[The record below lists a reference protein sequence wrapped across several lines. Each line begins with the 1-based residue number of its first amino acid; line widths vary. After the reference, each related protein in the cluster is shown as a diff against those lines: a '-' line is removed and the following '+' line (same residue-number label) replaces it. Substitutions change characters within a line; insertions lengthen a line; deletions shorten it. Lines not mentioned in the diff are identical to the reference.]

1 MHDATLADLIVELNA
16 GHLIPGDSP
25 LHQAMHRQSQEAI
38 RITTELNGTYH
49 DEAGVRALLSE
60 LVGYGVDATVGLF
73 PPFTSDFGRSI
84 RFGRNVLINSGCRF
98 QDQGGLTIGDGALI
112 GHNTVIATLNHAMD
126 PARRADLEPAP
137 VVIGKDVWIGSN
149 STVTPGVTI
158 GDGAMIG
165 AGSVVTRTSRR
176 EWRQSDRRRRW
187 SGRSSRGRCAY
198 FPLYTGNAAD
208 SP

>member
-1 MHDATLADLIVELNA
+1 
-16 GHLIPGDSP
+16 
-25 LHQAMHRQSQEAI
+25 MHRQSQEAI

-73 PPFTSDFGRSI
+73 PPFTSDFGRNI
-84 RFGRNVLINSGCRF
+84 RFGRNVFINSGCRF
-98 QDQGGLTIGDGALI
+98 QDQGDLTIADGAVI

-187 SGRSSRGRCAY
+187 SGRPSRGRCAY

>member
-1 MHDATLADLIVELNA
+1 MHDATLADLIAELDA

-49 DEAGVRALLSE
+49 YEAGVRALLSE

-73 PPFTSDFGRSI
+73 PPFTSDFGRNI
-84 RFGRNVLINSGCRF
+84 RFGRNVFINSGCRF

-158 GDGAMIG
+158 GDGAVIG
-165 AGSVVTRTSRR
+165 AGSVVTRDIPAGMAAVGSPAKVVR
-176 EWRQSDRRRRW
+176 EVLP
-187 SGRSSRGRCAY
+187 G
-198 FPLYTGNAAD
+198 
-208 SP
+208 

>member
-1 MHDATLADLIVELNA
+1 MHDATLADLIAELDA

-25 LHQAMHRQSQEAI
+25 LHQTMHRQSQEAI

-73 PPFTSDFGRSI
+73 PPFTSDFGRNI
-84 RFGRNVLINSGCRF
+84 RFGRNVFINSGCRF

-158 GDGAMIG
+158 GDGAVIG
-165 AGSVVTRTSRR
+165 AGSVVTRDIPAGMAAVGSPAKVVR
-176 EWRQSDRRRRW
+176 EVLP
-187 SGRSSRGRCAY
+187 G
-198 FPLYTGNAAD
+198 
-208 SP
+208 

>member
-1 MHDATLADLIVELNA
+1 MAVDATLEDLIAELDA

-60 LVGYGVDATVGLF
+60 LVGYEVDVTLGLF

-84 RFGRNVLINSGCRF
+84 RFGRNVFINSGCRF

-126 PARRADLEPAP
+126 PAHRADLEPAP

-149 STVTPGVTI
+149 SVVTPGVTI
-158 GDGAMIG
+158 GDGAVIG
-165 AGSVVTRTSRR
+165 AGSVVTRDIPAGMVAVGSPAKVVR
-176 EWRQSDRRRRW
+176 EVLP
-187 SGRSSRGRCAY
+187 G
-198 FPLYTGNAAD
+198 
-208 SP
+208 

>member
-1 MHDATLADLIVELNA
+1 
-16 GHLIPGDSP
+16 
-25 LHQAMHRQSQEAI
+25 MHRQSQEAI

-73 PPFTSDFGRSI
+73 PPFTSDFGRNI
-84 RFGRNVLINSGCRF
+84 RFGRNVFINSGCRF

-158 GDGAMIG
+158 GDGAVIG
-165 AGSVVTRTSRR
+165 AGSVVTRDIPAGMAAVGSPAKVVR
-176 EWRQSDRRRRW
+176 EVLP
-187 SGRSSRGRCAY
+187 G
-198 FPLYTGNAAD
+198 
-208 SP
+208 